1 MKITD
6 LSLIFIGI
14 LLPMIIVVYVNVSFT
29 IKAQEQEIYYK
40 QVIDIASEDATK
52 QMKEVENE
60 DSSIDYGYSGSE
72 SNKISVNAQVAV
84 DTFLDSIYNNFGIKG
99 NEAAESYM
107 QLFIPAIAIID
118 YDGVQVSSVESF
130 VDNGEEVIRHALK
143 PKRYYSYM
151 YTVAKKS
158 GKNEMVEGYI
168 TDGANGYTVDSYHQ
182 IDFTMDDYITH
193 RWSSRS
199 GGKSIEEDV
208 TTFYISDANNNGV
221 LAGNQESDTLFVDS
235 IANKLQ
241 EIRKDVIVDIV
252 VKDLAYAV
260 NTNNSYARSAGIS
273 YSFSFPTS
281 TQSDLYASVE
291 NVGFMAFVQGLSV
304 GNKYLNAKTYGIT
317 NLQLATRYYFTIPRT
332 ESEFTDK
339 YGSIAKLNLY
349 HKSKNCEIYKA
360 FSSGIA
366 NVSPKY
372 VLSKQKA
379 ASAKVKLKKGGEYID
394 YEGFYPCP
402 YCIP

>member
-130 VDNGEEVIRHALK
+130 VDNGEEVIKHALK

-158 GKNEMVEGYI
+158 GRIY
-168 TDGANGYTVDSYHQ
+168 Y
-182 IDFTMDDYITH
+182 
-193 RWSSRS
+193 RWS
-199 GGKSIEEDV
+199 KWI
-208 TTFYISDANNNGV
+208 
-221 LAGNQESDTLFVDS
+221 
-235 IANKLQ
+235 
-241 EIRKDVIVDIV
+241 
-252 VKDLAYAV
+252 
-260 NTNNSYARSAGIS
+260 
-273 YSFSFPTS
+273 
-281 TQSDLYASVE
+281 
-291 NVGFMAFVQGLSV
+291 
-304 GNKYLNAKTYGIT
+304 
-317 NLQLATRYYFTIPRT
+317 
-332 ESEFTDK
+332 
-339 YGSIAKLNLY
+339 
-349 HKSKNCEIYKA
+349 HC
-360 FSSGIA
+360 
-366 NVSPKY
+366 
-372 VLSKQKA
+372 
-379 ASAKVKLKKGGEYID
+379 
-394 YEGFYPCP
+394 
-402 YCIP
+402 